1 MKHSNTKSTI
11 NTGLIWI
18 VQTVVVSITA
28 EAGGDAVAVSA
39 GKFFMVACD
48 GLYIEKD
55 IKVTEALLNW
65 AFSQ

>member
-18 VQTVVVSITA
+18 VQAVVVSITA
-28 EAGGDAVAVSA
+28 EARGDAVAVSA
-39 GKFFMVACD
+39 GKFFMVASD

-55 IKVTEALLNW
+55 IKVIKALLNW
-65 AFSQ
+65 AFS